1 MTAAPAN
8 DPEAQ
13 ASPDRH
19 LHFVGSLPQF
29 RTAEQALRWQVG
41 DLAGRLR
48 RLCGGETGDRLL
60 WFVPV
65 VKALKVSPKVRV
77 VRDGDWSGY
86 DDTDR
91 LAVRRG
97 ERLRGADV
105 PLRLAGFAA
114 EELHALAAMGHPA
127 TAGLPLQVGIP
138 GYLDMALFTF
148 GPVGMARAVHAFFQA
163 LAAEIRTV
171 HAAAGDTVVFQ
182 LESPAALV
190 AVNTMPRPLRRPA
203 ARLLAR
209 LVARQAAAAP
219 RGSRFGVHLCF
230 GDLGHRAASRP
241 HDAAAVAELADAL
254 IRRWPKGR
262 TLEYVH
268 LPLAAAQEPPSVD
281 PRYYAPLRRL
291 GARTDTA
298 LVAGIAHEAQS
309 REDQRTALRLA
320 EEALGRRV
328 DIATSCGL
336 GRRSPLQAEEA
347 ATAMLALSGADGA

>member
-1 MTAAPAN
+1 MTAASAN
-8 DPEAQ
+8 RPEAQ
-13 ASPDRH
+13 ASPERR

-48 RLCGGETGDRLL
+48 RLCGGETGDRLM

-77 VRDGDWSGY
+77 VRNGDWSGY

-105 PLRLAGFAA
+105 PLRLAEFAA
-114 EELHALAAMGHPA
+114 EELHTMAGMGHPA
-127 TAGLPLQVGIP
+127 TAELPLQIGTP

-148 GPVGMARAVHAFFQA
+148 GPVGMTRAIRAFFQA
-163 LAAEIRTV
+163 LSAEIRTV
-171 HAAAGDTVVFQ
+171 HATAADTVVFQ

-190 AVNTMPRPLRRPA
+190 AVNTMPRVLRRPA
-203 ARLLAR
+203 ARLLAL
-209 LVARQAAAAP
+209 LVTRQAAKAP
-219 RGSRFGVHLCF
+219 DGSRFGVHLCF

-241 HDAAAVAELADAL
+241 HDAAAVAELADAI

-268 LPLAAAQEPPSVD
+268 LPLAAAEEPPSVD

-291 GARTDTA
+291 RPLTA
-298 LVAGIAHEAQS
+298 STLVAGIAHEAQS
-309 REDQRTALRLA
+309 REDQLTALRLA

-336 GRRSPLQAEEA
+336 GRRSPAQAEA
-347 ATAMLALSGADGA
+347 ATAAMLALSGTDRP